1 MKIIISTIFISLFLI
16 SGCMMDNQLAKENKG
31 PGIVDGHLLNCP
43 DKPNCINTEYPEQTS
58 HYLSP
63 LDFPES
69 KNEQIMTLAKTTLL
83 EMGAEIITADN
94 NYLAAT
100 FTSSLFKFTD
110 DFELR
115 LDNITHKLHIRS
127 ASRVGYSDFGVNKR
141 RVELFLKLIKKQI
154 KSSKNE

>member
-1 MKIIISTIFISLFLI
+1 
-16 SGCMMDNQLAKENKG
+16 MDKPLSKENKG

-43 DKPNCINTEYPEQTS
+43 EKPNCINTEYPEQSS

-63 LDFPES
+63 LDFPEA

-83 EMGAEIITADN
+83 EMGAEIIKADN

-115 LDNITHKLHIRS
+115 LDNSTHKLHIRS

-141 RVELFLKLIKKQI
+141 RVERFLKLIKKQI
-154 KSSKNE
+154 VSSKNE